1 MFLGWIMI
9 ADKFPVIETD
19 RLVLRQITKDD
30 GEDIFKY
37 LSDEK
42 VMKYYGLEPFKSI
55 GEALEEI
62 EWYQSTFDED
72 SGIRWGI
79 TLKGNRKVIGSC
91 GFLNKVPQ
99 HYRSEIGFELSKDFW
114 GQGIANEALEA
125 VITYGFEQLNLQ
137 RIQALIEPPNILSRK
152 LVERNGFI
160 KEGLLRNYEF
170 TCGKFDDLF
179 MYSLIKQDFKNN
191 LLS

>member
-1 MFLGWIMI
+1 MI
-9 ADKFPVIETD
+9 GDKFPSIETD

-30 GEDIFKY
+30 AEDILKY
-37 LSDEK
+37 LSDET
-42 VMKYYGLEPFKSI
+42 VMKYYGLKPFKSI
-55 GEALEEI
+55 DEALEEI
-62 EWYQSTFDED
+62 AWYQSTFDEN

-79 TLKGNRKVIGSC
+79 TLKGHGKVIGSF
-91 GFLNKVPQ
+91 GFLNKVPR
-99 HYRSEIGFELSKDFW
+99 HFRSDIGFELSQDFW

-125 VITYGFEQLNLQ
+125 VIKYGFEQLNLQ
-137 RIQALIEPPNILSRK
+137 RIQALIEPPNNSSQK

-179 MYSLIKQDFKNN
+179 MYSLIKQDFE
-191 LLS
+191 S